1 VSEAGVMM
9 KALEKRADVRAQLA
23 AWRRAFS
30 ANAQPIGTMSSENVM
45 WHEALGIWGMFGQT
59 GGKGGSLRAW
69 NAFGQKPN
77 SFRSNIV
84 VEINMPSE
92 GIDQN
97 LQAVFA
103 SDAQGRPWLLHQGR
117 MSVAGSRVTEAD
129 FMTATGLKPSE
140 VCFSDSS
147 VGAYHKVADLSASA
161 IEIQARLA
169 AFVAQCA
176 RARLVKLANGAP
188 VGDLANVAAWERGL
202 SPETAGTFVIAPRG
216 SGIGRR
222 VHGEIWRA
230 LATEL
235 TKRNVRHSNDRV
247 AQYGP
252 DLFTYGGGPKVLF
265 EIKSG
270 CGAQDI
276 FAGIGQLQI
285 YDQLLGGSYRK
296 VLVVP
301 EGMGRALRGPVA
313 SLGIET
319 IEFRRKGTVIALNQA
334 ALGRCLK

>member
-1 VSEAGVMM
+1 M
-9 KALEKRADVRAQLA
+9 KALEKRAEIKAQLSALRKAFA
-23 AWRRAFS
+23 AGAE
-30 ANAQPIGTMSSENVM
+30 PISTLSGNSVL
-45 WHEALGIWGMFGQT
+45 WHEALGIWGTFGQT
-59 GGKGGSLRAW
+59 TGKGGALRAW
-69 NAFGQKPN
+69 NAFGQRPN

-84 VEINMPSE
+84 VEINMPPE

-103 SDAQGRPWLLHQGR
+103 RDAHQRLWLLHQGR

-129 FMTATGLKPSE
+129 FMAATKLKP
-140 VCFSDSS
+140 VKVRFSDNT

-161 IEIQARLA
+161 ADIQASVA

-176 RARLVKLANGAP
+176 RARLVKLAKGAP

-202 SPETAGTFVIAPRG
+202 RPETAGTFAIEPRG
-216 SGIGRR
+216 RGIGLR
-222 VHGEIWRA
+222 VHGAIWRA
-230 LATEL
+230 LAAEL
-235 TKRNVRHSNDRV
+235 EKRKVLHSNDRV
-247 AQYGP
+247 SQYGP
-252 DLFTYGGGPKVLF
+252 DLFTYGGRRQVLF

-301 EGMGRALRGPVA
+301 EGMGKALRGPVA
-313 SLGIET
+313 TLGIEI
-319 IEFRRKGTVIALNQA
+319 IEFRRKGTAIALDQT
-334 ALGRCLK
+334 ALTRCLK